1 MQHGRAFR
9 RVSWWERAQLGS
21 TMARDSDFEAFYAAT
36 YDRLVGQL
44 LVVTGSLQD
53 AEDVVQEAAP
63 ESGIHTRRTR
73 TPPPGSPWWTTED
86 NRFHHLPEGG
96 AAPGDLRPGGLR

>member
-1 MQHGRAFR
+1 MVPVCSASRHRRGPSGRELR
-9 RVSWWERAQLGS
+9 QRGV
-21 TMARDSDFEAFYAAT
+21 
-36 YDRLVGQL
+36 RLVPR
-44 LVVTGSLQD
+44 TAWSSPSTI
-53 AEDVVQEAAP
+53 QEAAP